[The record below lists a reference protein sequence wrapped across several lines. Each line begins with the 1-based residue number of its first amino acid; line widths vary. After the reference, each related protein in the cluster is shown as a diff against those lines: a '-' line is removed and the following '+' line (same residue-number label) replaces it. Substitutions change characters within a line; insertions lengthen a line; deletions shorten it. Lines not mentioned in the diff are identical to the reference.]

1 MACAWTCAAAGAS
14 ARRLLDR
21 STPLEPADVG
31 VLVDAGDVL
40 PDWYDDWVILERE
53 RFRQVRLHALEVL
66 SARLA
71 DGGPH
76 GQAIDAAILAVTIEP
91 LRETAH
97 RAVIVLHLAEGNVGE
112 ARRQFE
118 TYRSLLARDLGLEP
132 SAPLTRLVSAP
143 APGIDA
149 RVPAFSA

>member
-1 MACAWTCAAAGAS
+1 MDYAAAGAS
-14 ARRLLDR
+14 ARRVLDR
-21 STPLEPADVG
+21 TSPLEPDDVG
-31 VLVDAGDVL
+31 ALVAAGDLL
-40 PDWYDDWVILERE
+40 PDWYEDWVVLERE

-71 DGGPH
+71 EVGPL
-76 GQAIDAAILAVTIEP
+76 GEAIDAAILAVTIEP

-112 ARRQFE
+112 AIRQFE

-132 SAPLTRLVSAP
+132 SEQLTRLVCGP